1 MLTLNLG
8 PLALSLSHALLLGSL
23 LLASLTGWWLGRR
36 SARNPE
42 GVLFLLLLVALLVA
56 RIAFVARYFD
66 EYQQSPWQ
74 MLDVR
79 DGGFLIWPG
88 LLAALLVAAALAWRD
103 RLLRKPLL
111 GALAVG
117 VLVWGGGQ
125 LVLRSL
131 EQGTRLPELALR
143 DMDGQP
149 VALHD
154 YLGKPLV
161 INLWA
166 TWCPPC
172 VVEMPELVFF
182 HEKYKDKGAMVLG
195 VNYEKNDV
203 AKIHNFAQELMINFP
218 IVRFKDIDL
227 NKNSTPFGP
236 LRGLPS
242 TYMVAPN
249 GEVVAGRAGIVD
261 LKLLE
266 AFIAKYE
273 NQ

>member
-1 MLTLNLG
+1 MNLKQ
-8 PLALSLSHALLLGSL
+8 
-23 LLASLTGWWLGRR
+23 W
-36 SARNPE
+36 
-42 GVLFLLLLVALLVA
+42 
-56 RIAFVARYFD
+56 RIG
-66 EYQQSPWQ
+66 
-74 MLDVR
+74 LI
-79 DGGFLIWPG
+79 GFLFMITS
-88 LLAALLVAAALAWRD
+88 AFTHQAWS
-103 RLLRKPLL
+103 KPFDVEFVDLDGKSVKL
-111 GALAVG
+111 SDFR
-117 VLVWGGGQ
+117 GQ
-125 LVLRSL
+125 WV
-131 EQGTRLPELALR
+131 
-143 DMDGQP
+143 
-149 VALHD
+149 V
-154 YLGKPLV
+154 V
-161 INLWA
+161 NLWA

-249 GEVVAGRAGIVD
+249 REVVAGRAGIVD